1 MFHVKQNLEKDQT
14 MSNTAEPKATI
25 KDLNKQIKLMAIT
38 NGELK
43 AEIAEKDTLIAEL
56 RTPAGAYLNFQH
68 SMEFSAEVQRNGDYR
83 VTDQT
88 QFDRR
93 IIGETVIDKMFYLIQ
108 GKGPNTNQQGL
119 TGRVANL
126 TAQANRVKVS
136 EGYDSPLFIATVTEL
151 EAAMFKLSIMQ
162 QINDAS
168 RQYHEEKTPSRDSLT
183 YCAYGEERQG
193 NAPTNPNAGRTL
205 SEAEIK
211 RYQKLGISVDLDAPA
226 NAKAQ
231 ADRITLEDDI
241 RVTLDAAAN
250 H

>member
-14 MSNTAEPKATI
+14 MSNSAERKATV
-25 KDLNKQIKLMAIT
+25 KDLNEQIKLMKIA
-38 NGELK
+38 NGALE
-43 AEIAEKDTLIAEL
+43 ADIAEMQTHIHSLE
-56 RTPAGAYLNFQH
+56 TPTHAYFNL
-68 SMEFSAEVQRNGDYR
+68 MESINFSAEVQRGGDYR
-83 VTDQT
+83 VTNQT
-88 QFDRR
+88 EFDRR
-93 IIGETVIDKMFYLIQ
+93 IIGEAIIDKCFYLIN
-108 GKGPNTNQQGL
+108 GKGPNTTQQGL

-136 EGYDSPLFIATVTEL
+136 EGYDSPLFIATLAEL
-151 EAAMFKLSIMQ
+151 EAATTKLELMQ
-162 QINDAS
+162 ALDVAS
-168 RQYHEEKTPSRDSLT
+168 RGYHEQKTPSRNGLA

-205 SEAEIK
+205 SEAEIA
-211 RYQKLGISVDLDAPA
+211 RYQKLGISVDLDEPA

-231 ADRITLEDDI
+231 ADRIDLEEDI

>member
-14 MSNTAEPKATI
+14 MSKI
-25 KDLNKQIKLMAIT
+25 VKDLN
-38 NGELK
+38 
-43 AEIAEKDTLIAEL
+43 AEIARLEAALTAEVTAHADTHAAHAAQN
-56 RTPAGAYLNFQH
+56 TPPYAYLNL
-68 SMEFSAEVQRNGDYR
+68 MESINFSAEVQRGEDYR
-83 VTDQT
+83 VTNQT
-88 QFDRR
+88 EFDRR
-93 IIGETVIDKMFYLIQ
+93 IIGEAIIDKCFYILR
-108 GKGPNTNQQGL
+108 GKGPNTAQQGL

-136 EGYDSPLFIATVTEL
+136 EGYDSPLFIATLAEL
-151 EAAMFKLSIMQ
+151 EAATIKLDLMTDL
-162 QINDAS
+162 NDAA
-168 RQYHEEKTPSRDSLT
+168 RMYHEEKTPSRNGLA

-205 SEAEIK
+205 SEAEIA
-211 RYQKLGISVDLDAPA
+211 RYQKLGISVDLDEPA

-231 ADRITLEDDI
+231 ADRIALEDDI

>member
-14 MSNTAEPKATI
+14 MSNSAERKATV
-25 KDLNKQIKLMAIT
+25 KDLN
-38 NGELK
+38 
-43 AEIAEKDTLIAEL
+43 AEITRLEAALTTEVTAHAETHAAHEAQN
-56 RTPAGAYLNFQH
+56 TPPYAYLNL
-68 SMEFSAEVQRNGDYR
+68 MESINFSAEVQRGGDYR
-83 VTDQT
+83 VTNQT
-88 QFDRR
+88 EFDRR
-93 IIGETVIDKMFYLIQ
+93 IIGEAIIDKCFYLIN
-108 GKGPNTNQQGL
+108 GKGPNTTQQGL

-136 EGYDSPLFIATVTEL
+136 EGYDSPLFIATLAEL
-151 EAAMFKLSIMQ
+151 EAATTKLELMQ
-162 QINDAS
+162 ALDVAS
-168 RQYHEEKTPSRDSLT
+168 RGYHEQKTPSRNGLA

-205 SEAEIK
+205 SEAEIA
-211 RYQKLGISVDLDAPA
+211 RYQKLGISVDLDEPA

-231 ADRITLEDDI
+231 ADRIALEDDI

>member
-14 MSNTAEPKATI
+14 MADTI
-25 KDLNKQIKLMAIT
+25 KTLTAKIKLMETAIT
-38 NGELK
+38 ALES
-43 AEIAEKDTLIAEL
+43 EISQSQQPST
-56 RTPAGAYLNFQH
+56 AYYNL
-68 SMEFSAEVQRNGDYR
+68 MEAINFSAEVQRGGDYR
-83 VTDQT
+83 VTNQT
-88 QFDRR
+88 EFDRR
-93 IIGETVIDKMFYLIQ
+93 IIGEAIIDKCFYLIN
-108 GKGPNTNQQGL
+108 GKGPNTTQQGL

-136 EGYDSPLFIATVTEL
+136 EGYDSPLFIATLAEL
-151 EAAMFKLSIMQ
+151 EAATIKLDLMTEL
-162 QINDAS
+162 NEAA
-168 RQYHEEKTPSRDSLT
+168 RLYHNEKTPSRNGLA

-205 SEAEIK
+205 SEAEIA
-211 RYQKLGISVDLDAPA
+211 RYQKLGISVDLDEPA

-231 ADRITLEDDI
+231 ADRIELEDDI